1 MYFDLERNRLK
12 QSVNIYIYLEREEQ
26 NSIINKMKWIFIYK
40 YDFEREDEK

>member
-26 NSIINKMKWIFIYK
+26 NSIINKMK
-40 YDFEREDEK
+40 